1 MEQLKQF
8 LIVYELPIKILVII
22 FGTILIA
29 RLLNRFYKKFIEKS
43 AQKSDDNLTT
53 FKFLDHLISATIYIA
68 GFSYALSFIEFLKPV
83 AQSIIAGAGILA
95 IAVGFAAQQSLGNII
110 SGVFIVISKPYRIN
124 DRITIDESRGFRGV
138 VEDISLRHTV
148 IRNFENQRIIIPN
161 SLISNQILV
170 NSNFEDLKICR
181 FIDVGISYGSDIDLA
196 KQIMKEEIESH
207 PNNMDNRKPED
218 IENGLPKVMVRVVG
232 LLDSSITLRAWAW
245 AEDAMKAFELQCDT
259 LESIKKR
266 FDKEGIVIPFPQR
279 TISYLDPPV
288 TGSSDTKEIGERES

>member
-1 MEQLKQF
+1 MELLKQF
-8 LIVYELPIKILVII
+8 LITYELPIKIIVIMLTTI
-22 FGTILIA
+22 FIA
-29 RLLNRFYKKFIEKS
+29 RLLNHFYKRFIEKS

-53 FKFLDHLISATIYIA
+53 FKFLDHLITATIYIA
-68 GFSYALSFIEFLKPV
+68 GFSYALSLIEFLKPV

-124 DRITIDESRGFRGV
+124 DRITIDESQGFRGV

-161 SLISNQILV
+161 SIISNQVLV

-181 FIDVGISYGSDIDLA
+181 LIDIGISYESDIDLA
-196 KQIMKEEIESH
+196 KKIIKEEIESH
-207 PNNMDNRKPED
+207 PNNIDNRNSRD
-218 IENGLPKVMVRVVG
+218 IAKGLSKVTVRVTAM
-232 LLDSSITLRAWAW
+232 LDSSITLRAWAW
-245 AEDAMKAFELQCDT
+245 AEDAGKAFELQCDT

-279 TISYLDPPV
+279 TISYLEPQ
-288 TGSSDTKEIGERES
+288 SHKKSEIKEKND